1 MVDRAGPTY
10 FHFVIFEPHP
20 PRSGLLQQE
29 SILAPG
35 PAAFILS
42 GEWSMKLIHAGLLFV
57 AIFCQYGDRCHAQQ
71 GSLGPTDVDG
81 FYEPPA
87 EAVPPA
93 PKQRA
98 SHKRAKTETARDS
111 ASESKLTNW
120 EEESARQQ
128 ADDDRLR
135 SKLNICQN
143 CMSPNDKGKSA
154 GARAN

>member
-1 MVDRAGPTY
+1 
-10 FHFVIFEPHP
+10 
-20 PRSGLLQQE
+20 
-29 SILAPG
+29 
-35 PAAFILS
+35 
-42 GEWSMKLIHAGLLFV
+42 MKLIHAGLLFV

-81 FYEPPA
+81 FYESPA
-87 EAVPPA
+87 EAAPPA

-98 SHKRAKTETARDS
+98 LHKRAKTETARDS

-143 CMSPNDKGKSA
+143 CMPPNDKGKSA